1 MFLVALV
8 FGLCLYRSPSIA
20 GKIGLF
26 IRQVFIRHAN
36 RRIEMLLMLLRISR
50 FVITAAILGL
60 LLTASARG
68 QTSGVNPANR
78 VSEARFSRDIQPL
91 LAKHCIVC
99 HGPDDAEAGLSL
111 VDPAAAVARLDSGQT
126 AIVPNRPEESELLHR
141 VTSTDPSLRMPP
153 EGERLSDEEIAHLR
167 SWIQNGANFE
177 THWAYRPVTEP
188 VLPSLPPDPL
198 ATDPWVQSPIDL
210 FVLAQLRHAGLEPSP
225 SADRATLIKRLSYDL
240 IGLPPT
246 PEQVDAFVADS
257 SRDAYENLVD
267 RLLASTAF
275 GERWGRHWLDK
286 ARYADSDGYEKD
298 KPRPDAWRYRDWV
311 IRAINEDLAYDQF
324 TIEQLAGDLLPAA
337 SAEQR
342 LATAFHR
349 QTLTNTEGGVD
360 KEEFRVEATFDR
372 TETTGAIWMGLTM
385 TCARCHTHKYDQ
397 ITHREYFQMFAFF
410 NSADETNTD
419 VAISAEALRQYEDE
433 KAEYDRQ
440 LEPLERQVAQTK
452 TDLRPQIESW
462 TAEMTAKLNAE
473 SASPVTFE
481 TATVLAAKAA
491 SQAELIAD
499 PDGSVLVTG
508 PVPDQDQYTIDLA
521 LPELPLT
528 GIRLETMT
536 DESLA
541 KQGPGRAPNGNFVIS
556 RIRLY
561 ASGDREFA
569 EPVELPI
576 ATAEADFS
584 QQKFSAA
591 GALSD
596 EAKSGWAISPQMG
609 KPHQWT
615 GLIAEPVSSMPYRF
629 LRVVIEQS
637 YGGEHTLGRFR
648 IATRTGSDPLA
659 ALPTEVADA
668 LRIDSE
674 KRTPQQHDAIALHVA
689 RLDPQAAKPIDQ
701 LAKLK
706 AKPPASPLM
715 SVRVI
720 GPATRTTRLLHR
732 GDFLQP
738 AEEVTSDAMEII
750 ASTHPLRSR
759 HADQPA
765 DRLDLARWLVDPRHP
780 LTSRV
785 SVNQVWAHL
794 FGRGIVPTVNDFGV
808 RGELPTHPELLDW
821 LAWQFSHDMQ
831 WSRKR
836 LIKTILMSATYRQ
849 ASTHREELNQA
860 DPTNRLFARQNRL
873 RVPAEVIRD
882 LHLGVSG
889 LLSQK
894 VGGPSVFPPL
904 PPGVAELSYANN
916 FKWTTSD
923 GEDAYRRG
931 MYTFFKRTS
940 PHPTLISFDCPD
952 SNTSLLQRESSNTP
966 LQALVTLNNGVFTE
980 AAQAFASRVLRE
992 SDGDDRQRLTYAL
1005 RLCIARQPQGA
1016 ELERFEQLL
1025 ATARRYYQ
1033 SHPEDA
1039 GLLAAQHRWDGVK
1052 VEENAAWIATLRM
1065 VMNLDE
1071 FIVRD

>member
-1 MFLVALV
+1 
-8 FGLCLYRSPSIA
+8 
-20 GKIGLF
+20 
-26 IRQVFIRHAN
+26 
-36 RRIEMLLMLLRISR
+36 MLLRIPR

-60 LLTASARG
+60 LLTPPALG
-68 QTSGVNPANR
+68 QTPEVKQAPEVNR
-78 VSEARFSRDIQPL
+78 VSETRFSRDIQPL

-111 VDPAAAVARLDSGQT
+111 IDPAVAVAQLDSGQR
-126 AIVPNRPEESELLHR
+126 AIVPNRPDDSELLHR

-153 EGERLSDEEIAHLR
+153 EGERLSDEEVAHLR
-167 SWIQNGANFE
+167 TWIQNGANFE
-177 THWAYRPVTEP
+177 THWAYQPVTEP
-188 VLPSLPPDPL
+188 ALPSLASDPL
-198 ATDPWVQSPIDL
+198 ASDSWVRNPIDL
-210 FVLAQLRHAGLEPSP
+210 FVLAQLRHAAVEPSP

-246 PEQVDAFVADS
+246 PQQVDAFVADS
-257 SRDAYENLVD
+257 SRDAYEHLLD
-267 RLLASTAF
+267 RLLASEAF

-298 KPRPDAWRYRDWV
+298 NPRPDAWRYRDWV
-311 IRAINEDLAYDQF
+311 IRAINDDLPYDQF

-337 SAEQR
+337 SVDQR

-349 QTLTNTEGGVD
+349 QTLTNTEGGAD

-410 NSADETNTD
+410 NSADETNAE
-419 VAISAEALRQYEDE
+419 VAISPEAVRRYEDE
-433 KAEYDRQ
+433 KAIYDRQ
-440 LEPLERQVAQTK
+440 IDQLEQQVAQVK
-452 TDLRPQIESW
+452 ADLSPQIESW

-473 SASPVTFE
+473 NASPVTFE
-481 TATVLAAKAA
+481 TAIVIAAKAD
-491 SQAELIAD
+491 SPAELAAQQ
-499 PDGSVLVTG
+499 DGSLLVTG
-508 PVPDQDQYTIDLA
+508 PVPDQDQYTIDVA

-528 GIRLETMT
+528 GIRLETLT

-569 EPVELPI
+569 EPVELAI

-615 GLIAEPVSSMPYRF
+615 GLIAQPMDAKAYRF

-659 ALPTEVADA
+659 GLPSEVAEA
-668 LRIDSE
+668 LRVESE
-674 KRTPQQHDAIALHVA
+674 KRTPQQQDAIALHVA
-689 RLDPQAAKPIDQ
+689 RLDPKAVKPFDQ

-706 AKPPASPLM
+706 AKPPASALM

-720 GPATRTTRLLHR
+720 GPAKRTTRLLHR

-738 AEEVTSDAMEII
+738 AEEVTSDALAII
-750 ASTHPLRSR
+750 SGTHPLRSR

-785 SVNQVWAHL
+785 SVNHVWSHL

-849 ASTHREELNQA
+849 ASHHREELTRV

-916 FKWTTSD
+916 FKWATSG

-952 SNTSLLQRESSNTP
+952 SNTTLLQRESSNTP
-966 LQALVTLNNGVFTE
+966 LQALVTLNNSVFTE
-980 AAQAFASRVLRE
+980 AAQALARRVFME
-992 SDGDDRQRLTYAL
+992 SSGDDRQRLTYAL
-1005 RLCIARQPQGA
+1005 RLCIARKPQDT
-1016 ELERFEQLL
+1016 ELDRFEQLL
-1025 ATARRYYQ
+1025 VAARLYYQ
-1033 SHPEDA
+1033 SHPDDA
-1039 GLLAAQHRWDGVK
+1039 RLLASHHRWDEVTT
-1052 VEENAAWIATLRM
+1052 EENAAWIATLRM

>member
-1 MFLVALV
+1 MLA
-8 FGLCLYRSPSIA
+8 RSLHGMIPVSIA
-20 GKIGLF
+20 C
-26 IRQVFIRHAN
+26 
-36 RRIEMLLMLLRISR
+36 
-50 FVITAAILGL
+50 L
-60 LLTASARG
+60 LLTQAARA
-68 QTSGVNPANR
+68 QTG
-78 VSEARFSRDIQPL
+78 EETRFSRDIQPL

-111 VDPAAAVARLDSGQT
+111 VDPAIAVAQLDSGQR
-126 AIVPNRPEESELLHR
+126 AIVPSRPDDSELLRR
-141 VTSTDPSLRMPP
+141 VTSSDPSLRMPP
-153 EGERLSDEEIAHLR
+153 EGDRLSEQEIAHLR
-167 SWIQNGANFE
+167 VWIQNGANFE

-188 VLPSLPPDPL
+188 VLPSL
-198 ATDPWVQSPIDL
+198 ASDPWVHNPIDL
-210 FVLAQLRHAGLEPSP
+210 FVLAQLRDAAVEPSP
-225 SADRATLIKRLSYDL
+225 PADRATLIKRLSYDL

-246 PEQVDAFVADS
+246 PQQVDAFVADP

-267 RLLASTAF
+267 RLLASEAF

-298 KPRPDAWRYRDWV
+298 NPRPDAWRYRDWV
-311 IRAINEDLAYDQF
+311 IRAINEDLPYDQF
-324 TIEQLAGDLLPAA
+324 TIEQLAGDLLPEPT
-337 SAEQR
+337 AEQR

-349 QTLTNTEGGVD
+349 QTLTNTEGGAD

-410 NSADETNTD
+410 NSADETNTE
-419 VAISAEALRQYEDE
+419 VAISPEAVRRYADE
-433 KAEYDRQ
+433 KAIYDRHIDQ
-440 LEPLERQVAQTK
+440 LQQQVAQVK
-452 TDLRPQIESW
+452 ADLSPQIESW
-462 TAEMTAKLNAE
+462 TAEMTAGLRAE
-473 SASPVTFE
+473 NTSPVTFE
-481 TATVLAAKAA
+481 TAAVLAAKAD
-491 SQAELIAD
+491 SQAELAAQQ
-499 PDGSVLVTG
+499 DGSLRLTG
-508 PVPDQDQYTIDLA
+508 PVPDQDQYTIDVA
-521 LPELPLT
+521 LPDLPLT
-528 GIRLETMT
+528 GIRLETLT

-556 RIRLY
+556 RIRLF

-569 EPVELPI
+569 EPVELAI

-596 EAKSGWAISPQMG
+596 EAKSGWAIAPQIG

-615 GLIAEPVSSMPYRF
+615 GLIAQPLDAKAYRF

-659 ALPTEVADA
+659 GLPSEVAEA
-668 LRIDSE
+668 LRVDSE
-674 KRTPQQHDAIALHVA
+674 KRTPQQQDAIALHVA
-689 RLDPQAAKPIDQ
+689 RFDPQAAKPIDQ

-706 AKPPASPLM
+706 AKPPASPSM

-720 GPATRTTRLLHR
+720 GPAKRSTRLLHR

-738 AEEVTSDAMEII
+738 AEEVTSDPLEII
-750 ASTHPLRSR
+750 ANTHPLRSR

-765 DRLDLARWLVDPRHP
+765 DRLDLAHWLVDPHHP

-785 SVNQVWAHL
+785 SVNHVWAHL

-821 LAWQFSHDMQ
+821 LAWHFSHDMQ

-836 LIKTILMSATYRQ
+836 LIQTILMSATYRQ
-849 ASTHREELNQA
+849 ASHHREELTRV

-882 LHLGVSG
+882 LHLSVSG
-889 LLSQK
+889 LLSPK

-916 FKWTTSD
+916 FKWATSG

-952 SNTSLLQRESSNTP
+952 SNTTLLQRESSNTP

-980 AAQAFASRVLRE
+980 AAQALARRVLME
-992 SDGDDRQRLTYAL
+992 SGGDDRRRLTYAL
-1005 RLCIARQPQGA
+1005 RLCIARQPQDA
-1016 ELERFEQLL
+1016 ELDRFEPLL
-1025 ATARRYYQ
+1025 VAARRYYQ
-1033 SHPEDA
+1033 SHPDDA
-1039 GLLAAQHRWDGVK
+1039 RLLASHHRWDEVAT
-1052 VEENAAWIATLRM
+1052 EENAAWIATLRM
-1065 VMNLDE
+1065 VLNLDE